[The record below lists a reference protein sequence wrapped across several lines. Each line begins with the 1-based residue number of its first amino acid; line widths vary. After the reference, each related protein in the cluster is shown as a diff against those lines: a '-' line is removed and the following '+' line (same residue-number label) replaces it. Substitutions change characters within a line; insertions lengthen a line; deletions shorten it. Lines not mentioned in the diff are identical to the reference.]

1 MLSARLPL
9 LQSLIRAP
17 PSLSVLSARMP
28 LSCRAS
34 HDFSSSI
41 GILGSLFL
49 PFQTQGTL
57 LSYSESHLR
66 APAFWSA
73 CTTILSSFATTWAAS
88 CIWAASSLIRKLGQH
103 LEAIKTSLQGSHELA
118 FFPPSPR
125 LRSSTSLL
133 LLLLFFFFYF
143 IFCFVSAMRGWNLL
157 F

>member
-1 MLSARLPL
+1 MNKTRIISTLLAVLMILSSLACLHSVQIHNSIEDPSKEEVWTANISYTVLSARLPL

-66 APAFWSA
+66 APAF
-73 CTTILSSFATTWAAS
+73 
-88 CIWAASSLIRKLGQH
+88 
-103 LEAIKTSLQGSHELA
+103 
-118 FFPPSPR
+118 
-125 LRSSTSLL
+125 
-133 LLLLFFFFYF
+133 
-143 IFCFVSAMRGWNLL
+143 
-157 F
+157 